1 MIAAGRK
8 RTHSPSQFR
17 FMWAVV
23 INPVSGAGKGA
34 ILGAETAG
42 FFASRGLP
50 YQIITATSAEK
61 LRSNLEDFLDSNLG
75 AITGVIA
82 VGGDGLAH
90 LVLQMVVPRRIAFSV
105 IPAGTG
111 NDFVRALGWNL
122 TDIQVQLN
130 AVVSK
135 PASAIDLGLV
145 DSEWFGA
152 VLSTGFDSVVNEKAN
167 TMKWPKGPMKYN
179 FAIAMEL
186 PKFKP
191 LKYTIELDN
200 QVIETEAMLIA
211 VGNGGSYGGGMKV
224 CPDAVMNDGLF
235 DVMVLRPVSKVE
247 FVRVF
252 PKVFSGKHVQHKQVE
267 IYRTKRVSLH
277 APAIAYADGERIG
290 GLPVRAECMAGAGLS
305 WTP

>member
-1 MIAAGRK
+1 
-8 RTHSPSQFR
+8 
-17 FMWAVV
+17 MWAVV
-23 INPVSGAGKGA
+23 INPVSGSGKGA
-34 ILGAETAG
+34 ILGTETAG
-42 FFASRGLP
+42 FFSEKGLP
-50 YQIITATSAEK
+50 YQIITATSADK
-61 LRSNLEDFLDSNLG
+61 LRVNLAEFLDKNVSS
-75 AITGVIA
+75 IDGVIA
-82 VGGDGLAH
+82 VGGDGLVH
-90 LVLQMVVPRRIAFSV
+90 LVLQMVVPRNIPFTA

-122 TDIQVQLN
+122 EDIKTQLN

-135 PASAIDLGLV
+135 PPSALDLGLV

-167 TMKWPKGPMKYN
+167 TLKWPKGPNKYN
-179 FAIAMEL
+179 LAIAMEL

-191 LKYTIELDN
+191 LKYTIELDS

-211 VGNGGSYGGGMKV
+211 VGNGHSYGGGMKV

-252 PKVFSGKHVQHKQVE
+252 PTVFSGKHVEHKQVD
-267 IYRTKRVSLH
+267 IYQTKLVSLL

-290 GLPVRAECMAGAGLS
+290 GLPVRAECIAGAGLS